1 MFSIY
6 RKEITGFLNSLIAYL
21 VMIVFITFIGLFMW
35 VFPDSNIMDYG
46 FADMESLFT
55 FGPIAYLLLIPAITM
70 RTFAEEKKDGTIEL
84 LMTKPLTDW
93 QIILG
98 KYFASF
104 SLVVFALVPTLIYY
118 FSVYTLGSPIGNIDS
133 AAVFSSY
140 IGLLLLGGVYT
151 SIGILSSAITSNQIF
166 SFIISLIVCYF
177 FYDGISRMASL
188 DLWEG
193 SRNFLSQFSLSYHY
207 EALSK
212 GVLDSRNLIYFISIT
227 LIMLISTNLV
237 LGSRKW

>member
-1 MFSIY
+1 
-6 RKEITGFLNSLIAYL
+6 
-21 VMIVFITFIGLFMW
+21 
-35 VFPDSNIMDYG
+35 
-46 FADMESLFT
+46 
-55 FGPIAYLLLIPAITM
+55 
-70 RTFAEEKKDGTIEL
+70 
-84 LMTKPLTDW
+84 
-93 QIILG
+93 
-98 KYFASF
+98 
-104 SLVVFALVPTLIYY
+104 
-118 FSVYTLGSPIGNIDS
+118 
-133 AAVFSSY
+133 
-140 IGLLLLGGVYT
+140 LLLGGVYT

-212 GVLDSRNLIYFISIT
+212 GLLDSRNLIYFISVT
-227 LIMLISTNLV
+227 LLMLISTNLV